1 MAHRPGDGAVT
12 PADVAFRAAEPAD
25 AQCLSALATQ
35 VFFETYATSGIRV
48 ALVREAESQ
57 FSVAA
62 IVERLHRPEGRTTLA
77 ERDGHLIAFAEIV
90 LGATHRLVPQH
101 DAAELT
107 RLYVQSP
114 FLRRGVGRRL
124 LAHAEALASTEGAS
138 TLWLTAWVGNARALA
153 FYASRGYKALGSTP
167 YAFEGEVFENTLFAK
182 ALGAGQPA
190 R

>member
-1 MAHRPGDGAVT
+1 MEAP
-12 PADVAFRAAEPAD
+12 
-25 AQCLSALATQ
+25 
-35 VFFETYATSGIRV
+35 
-48 ALVREAESQ
+48 ALVTSASTGIPVWPAALLADQAPAHLVESQ

-62 IVERLHRPEGRTTLA
+62 IVERLRRPEGRTTLA

-90 LGATHRLVPQH
+90 LGATHPLVPQD

-114 FLRRGVGRRL
+114 FLRRGIGRRL
-124 LAHAEALASTEGAS
+124 LAHAEALARTEGAT

-153 FYASRGYKALGSTP
+153 FYASQGYEALGSTP

-182 ALGAGQPA
+182 ALGAV
-190 R
+190 